1 MEYKKY
7 EYPSFN
13 IYTVKTNRFKT
24 VQMEIM
30 FREEVKKDEL
40 LVKTFLADLMTDC
53 SDNYKTR
60 KEVVKKLEELFQA
73 SFYGITNKVGN
84 IVMTSFVFNFLNPSY
99 VKEKNYLDE
108 VLKLPFD
115 MIMNPFISAKEFD
128 IKNFNIVKNR
138 LYDEILSVN
147 EDISRVTMRKALGNL
162 NSSSPSSYGILGTI
176 EELEAIT
183 PKKLAE
189 AYDNLINRNKCDI
202 FIVGN
207 IDMDKVA
214 NIIFKNF
221 KNPVIKTKEYKLY
234 VNNDGFK
241 KLKTI
246 KESSK
251 FLETNLVNIYNIED
265 LTEKEKI
272 ITMHFYN
279 YLLGGGGL
287 NTKLYQLLREKN
299 SLCYGIKSMY
309 LKYDNLL
316 VIQTSINKN
325 DVNKAGKLIN
335 QAFKEMKMGK
345 FSEDDVSNARE
356 NFIFSLNLA
365 LDNPA
370 GILNN
375 YVFNILDN
383 LPFIEERISLIK
395 SVTKEDIVNVSS
407 KIKPMISFVLE
418 GDQDGNN

>member
-30 FREEVKKDEL
+30 FTEEVKKEDL

-53 SDNYKTR
+53 SKNYKTR
-60 KEVVKKLEELFQA
+60 KEVVKKLEELYQA

-84 IVMTSFVFNFLNPSY
+84 IVMTTFAFNFLNPSF
-99 VKEKNYLDE
+99 VKDKKYLDK
-108 VLKLPFD
+108 VLELPFD
-115 MIMNPFISAKEFD
+115 MIMNPFINAQEFD
-128 IKNFNIVKNR
+128 IKNFSIVKNR

-147 EDISRVTMRKALGNL
+147 EDISRVSMKKALSNL
-162 NSSSPSSYGILGTI
+162 DEDSPSSYGVLGTI

-183 PKKLAE
+183 PKRLAD
-189 AYDNLINRNKCDI
+189 AYNNLINKNKCDI

-207 IDMDKVA
+207 LDMDRVA
-214 NIIFKNF
+214 NIIFKSF
-221 KNPVIKTKEYKLY
+221 KNPVIKTSDYKLY
-234 VNNDGFK
+234 VNNKEFK
-241 KLKTI
+241 KLKRV

-251 FLETNLVNIYNIED
+251 FLETNLVNIYKIDNLSI
-265 LTEKEKI
+265 KEKNTI
-272 ITMHFYN
+272 MHFYN

-316 VIQTSINKN
+316 IIQTSINKDN
-325 DVNKAGKLIN
+325 VNKAQKLIN
-335 QAFKEMKMGK
+335 QAFKEMKIGE
-345 FSEDDVSNARE
+345 FSDSELTNARE

-365 LDNPA
+365 MDNPA

-375 YVFNILDN
+375 YVFNVLDD
-383 LPFIEERISLIK
+383 LPLIEERIDLIK
-395 SVTKEDIVNVSS
+395 DVTKEEIVNISN

-418 GDQDGNN
+418 GEQDGNN